1 MKSKIYSLF
10 FLTSFSLVLSQNINF
25 ADVNF
30 KNALLPSQDVN
41 GDGQISL
48 SEAQNATAIY
58 IDTNNNITDLGGIEH
73 YPNLT
78 TLMINNNP
86 ITAPLDLSQNIQL
99 QNIRLGLGTALTSV
113 DLTGLIQ
120 LKYLTIGVAANTPI
134 NVLNKPLL
142 EEIVIGGTSTGGLS
156 TIDVSQNPLLK
167 KLWINDNNL
176 TSINVTQNPLLEE
189 LVLQKITTIPTS
201 ISTLNVTQNPLLKVI
216 AVSGHSLL
224 PSIDVSMNLALERLF
239 TGNTAITSLNLTN
252 NSLLKFLDITN
263 NNFAGGINLSHQPL
277 LEEFQAGAAQL
288 PALDISNNLN
298 LKALGITNNYIP
310 TINVSH
316 LSQLRM
322 FHAGNNLFTSLDLSN
337 NPSLVYI
344 DFMGNQLMKYINLK
358 NGFNQNI
365 IWQLN
370 SDYQFM
376 PQLTGICVDD
386 PTSIYGNKVK
396 IAVGNNVLVTS
407 NCSLLSAQEAP
418 QKNLSL
424 KVFPNPT
431 DDILYVETQEK
442 LIDYSIFSMSG
453 QKISADIFRN
463 NEKNVNVKNLL
474 QGNYIIQIKT
484 NRQTY
489 TNKIVKK

>member
-25 ADVNF
+25 ADINF
-30 KNALLPSQDVN
+30 KNALLPFHDVN

-48 SEAQNATAIY
+48 SEAQNATLIY

-78 TLMINNNP
+78 TLMIKNNP
-86 ITAPLDLSQNIQL
+86 ITAPLNLSQNIQL
-99 QNIRLGLGTALTSV
+99 QNIRLGLGTSVTSV
-113 DLTGLIQ
+113 DLTGLTQ

-142 EEIVIGGTSTGGLS
+142 EEIIIGGTSTGGLS

-201 ISTLNVTQNPLLKVI
+201 ISTLNVTQNPFLTTI

-263 NNFAGGINLSHQPL
+263 NNFSGGINLSHQPL
-277 LEEFQAGAAQL
+277 LEEFQASAAQL
-288 PALDISNNLN
+288 SALDLSNNLN

-365 IWQLN
+365 IWQTN
-370 SDYQFM
+370 YDYQFM

-407 NCSLLSAQEAP
+407 NCSLLSTQEAP

-463 NEKNVNVKNLL
+463 DEKNVNVKNLL